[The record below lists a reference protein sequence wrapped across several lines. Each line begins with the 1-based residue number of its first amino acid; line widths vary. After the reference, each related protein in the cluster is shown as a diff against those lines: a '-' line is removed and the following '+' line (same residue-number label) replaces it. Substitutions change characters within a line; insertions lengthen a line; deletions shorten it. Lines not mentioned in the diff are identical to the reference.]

1 MSDAILDDILTPA
14 EAAQLLKMDS
24 KRLLKLARCGEIP
37 AKKIGRGDYRF
48 KASLIR
54 DWLENWQGSTYDPN
68 KRAGEIIG
76 VFNGT
81 KKKRI

>member
-1 MSDAILDDILTPA
+1 MPEAILDDILTPV
-14 EAAQLLKMDS
+14 EAAELLKMDS
-24 KRLLKLARCGEIP
+24 KRLLKLAKRGEIP

-68 KRAGEIIG
+68 KRAGDIIEA
-76 VFNGT
+76 FNGT